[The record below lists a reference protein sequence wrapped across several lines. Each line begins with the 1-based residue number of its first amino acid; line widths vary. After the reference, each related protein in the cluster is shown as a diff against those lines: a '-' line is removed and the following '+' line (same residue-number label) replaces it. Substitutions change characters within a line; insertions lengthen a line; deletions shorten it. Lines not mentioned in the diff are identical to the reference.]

1 MFATRSEK
9 RPYYLSF
16 WMFVWGE
23 IASKSLKNPLEIV
36 IKICSIFRQIF
47 LWFWVDF
54 GPSGRPLGVAGDGQR
69 TVFFLSGIALEPKM
83 APRPRPRA
91 SGTPPNLKFLWFL
104 QYIWSNSVTI
114 FHYSLVSARWREGRR
129 QLDIYVW
136 IYIYIYIWQSEI

>member
-36 IKICSIFRQIF
+36 ITICSIFRQIF

-91 SGTPPNLKFLWFL
+91 SGTPPTHDFFKIFNRIRLRFFIVRWFR
-104 QYIWSNSVTI
+104 
-114 FHYSLVSARWREGRR
+114 HGGGKAEGN
-129 QLDIYVW
+129 W
-136 IYIYIYIWQSEI
+136 IYHIYTNMQSRE

>member
-69 TVFFLSGIALEPKM
+69 TVFFCPASPWNPKWLQDLAQEPLGH
-83 APRPRPRA
+83 PRA
-91 SGTPPNLKFLWFL
+91 SNFYDFSKIFKRIWLRFFIVRWFR
-104 QYIWSNSVTI
+104 
-114 FHYSLVSARWREGRR
+114 HGGGKAEGN
-129 QLDIYVW
+129 W
-136 IYIYIYIWQSEI
+136 I